1 MKIRDVRARVLRIP
15 RLSTLTTSYGSDSDA
30 VTVLVE
36 LECDDGLVGYGQVGI
51 DHPAYGETA
60 VGVVANVVR
69 HLGPA
74 LVGHDPRDVTRCEQ
88 RLHKAL
94 PHHEFS
100 VSAVEMALWDAAGK
114 ALGAPVW
121 RLLGGRVREGVDL
134 MGFVDHD
141 TPERMAEGAGRT
153 LDATPFGVLKMKIGM
168 DPAADL
174 ARVRAVAEAV
184 RGRAVLQVD
193 GNTGY
198 DVAQAIPTLT
208 AMEATGVLGAIE
220 QPVARLADMAELARR
235 LATPI
240 MADESIYAPSDAIDV
255 VRQRAASIALMKI
268 AKHGG
273 IGPVRRI
280 GAVFEAAGLQLSV
293 ALYYDLIAAAACHL
307 AVALPAVCWPSPE
320 TDMADTILQTPL
332 RSDGLLLR
340 APEGPGLGVALD
352 WDKVERYTV
361 PA

>member
-1 MKIRDVRARVLRIP
+1 
-15 RLSTLTTSYGSDSDA
+15 
-30 VTVLVE
+30 
-36 LECDDGLVGYGQVGI
+36 
-51 DHPAYGETA
+51 
-60 VGVVANVVR
+60 
-69 HLGPA
+69 
-74 LVGHDPRDVTRCEQ
+74 
-88 RLHKAL
+88 LHKAL

-114 ALGAPVW
+114 AIGVPVW

-153 LDATPFGVLKMKIGM
+153 LDATPYGVLKMKIGI

-198 DVAQAIPTLT
+198 DIAQAVPTLT
-208 AMEATGVLGAIE
+208 AMEATGALGAIE

-235 LATPI
+235 LSTPI
-240 MADESIYAPSDAIDV
+240 MADESIYAPADAIDV

-280 GAVFEAAGLQLSV
+280 GAVFESAGLQLSV

-307 AVALPAVCWPSPE
+307 AVALPAVRWPSPE
-320 TDMADTILQTPL
+320 TDMSDTILATPL

-340 APEGPGLGVALD
+340 APDGPGLGVALD